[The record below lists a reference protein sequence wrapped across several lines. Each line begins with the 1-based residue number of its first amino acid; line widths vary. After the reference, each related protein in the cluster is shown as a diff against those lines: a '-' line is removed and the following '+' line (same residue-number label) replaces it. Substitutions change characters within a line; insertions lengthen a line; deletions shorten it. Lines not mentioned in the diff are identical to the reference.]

1 MCWGSTTKAVLH
13 IYYRVENMVILYA
26 GARYRYEYLLAVYE

>member
-26 GARYRYEYLLAVYE
+26 GARYQVRVPVSGV